1 MVKSKANDEIE
12 DLLWQLRRIG
22 TEHHKLNRD
31 AQEIELRRE
40 ELNTEAQ
47 EITYKIQHLYKAKKN
62 APSRV
67 QEAIEVEDVV
77 EVQEGI
83 NSERVAQAELVVPA
97 VATKT
102 TGLIL
107 ESQST
112 PILKSKAIGIRGGS
126 EPQSVKIGDCLLNW
140 WHQPPTREF
149 VEGDRVYITNK
160 VTSKGR
166 IKNQGDRK
174 ARITHIPEVWEGQ
187 NTDISIITD
196 NGLKTIRAYK
206 FLNELVEIYE

>member
-40 ELNTEAQ
+40 ELNTEAHTKQ
-47 EITYKIQHLYKAKKN
+47 RRTPHLVYRKRLKWKTWWKCRN
-62 APSRV
+62 
-67 QEAIEVEDVV
+67 
-77 EVQEGI
+77 
-83 NSERVAQAELVVPA
+83 NSERVAQADLVAPD

-140 WHQPPTREF
+140 WHQHPTREF
-149 VEGDRVYITNK
+149 VSCIGSLHLQIQLYLL
-160 VTSKGR
+160 
-166 IKNQGDRK
+166 Q
-174 ARITHIPEVWEGQ
+174 
-187 NTDISIITD
+187 
-196 NGLKTIRAYK
+196 
-206 FLNELVEIYE
+206 